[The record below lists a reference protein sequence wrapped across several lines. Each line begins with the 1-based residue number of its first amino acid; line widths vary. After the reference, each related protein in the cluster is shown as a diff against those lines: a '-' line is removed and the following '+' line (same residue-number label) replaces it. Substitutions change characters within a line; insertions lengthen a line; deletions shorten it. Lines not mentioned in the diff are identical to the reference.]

1 MLCPAQML
9 DDAAPY
15 HSRVRIASESLEC
28 GGKPPHSKYAVPTA
42 AVPVHN
48 YTFSS
53 QGHPPQQML
62 AARLA
67 TAPPSAANTSP
78 ENPRPLAA

>member
-28 GGKPPHSKYAVPTA
+28 GGLPPLYS
-42 AVPVHN
+42 
-48 YTFSS
+48 
-53 QGHPPQQML
+53 GE
-62 AARLA
+62 ARLA
-67 TAPPSAANTSP
+67 RSEASSS
-78 ENPRPLAA
+78 E